1 MQKNGQ
7 NKLGSFFILPLFLIH
22 FGASL
27 ARGDPSKFTHSNRTL
42 ESLLC
47 PRGKRHSNPAAEIT
61 VSAEKK
67 NQTRQLLVI
76 HKRGGR
82 QPEVLLPKVNSIQS
96 IPCQFLNC
104 IHFENI
110 LATLLS
116 HNPPMPEKNSKARN
130 SRDFFGRVQSPK
142 PKMMNAW
149 IMLNH
154 MMQMNMSPEIRIT
167 TVLPGIWGTCIIF
180 NEWIARHKKLV

>member
-1 MQKNGQ
+1 MAKINSGVFSSSRCFWFT
-7 NKLGSFFILPLFLIH
+7 LAPHWRGVILPSSPIPTGRWNPCFVL
-22 FGASL
+22 G
-27 ARGDPSKFTHSNRTL
+27 
-42 ESLLC
+42 ESVIPTPQLKS
-47 PRGKRHSNPAAEIT
+47 PFQPK
-61 VSAEKK
+61 KK